1 MTAPDG
7 SNRKENRSAPELQPT
22 TSDVNSASDQASA
35 NPAPMAIVLA
45 AGKGTRMKSDL
56 PKVLVPANGRP
67 LITYVLDSLRAA
79 GIGRITVVVGYKGEL
94 VKEALAQYADLDFV
108 IQERQLGT
116 GHAVMCCRHTLQ
128 NQQGPVVIV
137 TGDSPMLQ
145 VDSVTQLLSKL
156 KSDDLACLLGTL
168 NSPDPTGLGRIVR
181 DADGNFT
188 AIVEEKDA
196 SESQKKISEVNM
208 STYVFQGPRLYAI
221 LDRITNQN
229 QQSEYYVTDYPSVL
243 LADGLSV
250 DALPVLKDVEALSV
264 NTVEHLAAVEDALNQ
279 LDSKK

>member
-108 IQERQLGT
+108 IQEQQLGT